1 MNISRRT
8 FLASSAAAVAA
19 GIATRSAFAQND
31 RVGVCVVGVNGRG
44 KEHIEQFSKT
54 DGAEVV
60 ALCDVDS
67 RVLERTVARFKETY
81 GKTPKIFTDVREALQ
96 DPSIDAVTIATPN
109 HWHSLMT
116 IWAIQAGKDVYVEKP
131 MSHSIWEGRQAA
143 ALADQSDRIV
153 MHGTQGRSSAGWMR
167 DIKLLQDGFI
177 GRVNK
182 AKGFTYKTGNR
193 KDLGDCRTNE
203 VPSELNWD
211 LWQGPAARQDYCN
224 LYVPYNWH
232 WFWRYGNGETGNQG
246 VHQMDICAWAMN
258 KGLPVKAYST
268 GGRYAW
274 DDFAETPNTQVSVL
288 TYEDGTMLE
297 FEIRNMGSYKEAG
310 ELETGN
316 TFLCNDGYYVEDKG
330 FFDYRGKPIQVDAPM
345 PETKGTWANFI
356 EAVRSRDNSAIR
368 GTAMDAH
375 ISSAHCHLCNIAYR
389 VGESLNFD
397 PKTERFTNNDEANK
411 LAKSEYAPG
420 FEVPEI
426 AT

>member
-1 MNISRRT
+1 M
-8 FLASSAAAVAA
+8 ASSAAAVAA
-19 GIATRSAFAQND
+19 GVAAQRSAYAAND
-31 RVGVCVVGVNGRG
+31 HVGLCVIGLNGRG
-44 KEHIEQFSKT
+44 RAHIEDFMKVE
-54 DGAEVV
+54 GAEVV
-60 ALCDVDS
+60 ALCDVDQK
-67 RVLERTVARFKETY
+67 VLENTAARFEKDY
-81 GKTPKIFTDVREALQ
+81 GKKPKTYTDAREAMQ
-96 DPSIDAVTIATPN
+96 DSGVDAVTIATPN

-116 IWAIQAGKDVYVEKP
+116 IWGIEAGKDVYVEKP

-153 MHGTQGRSSAGWMR
+153 MHGTQSRSSGQWMR

-182 AKGFTYKTGNR
+182 AKGFTYKTGGR
-193 KDLGDCRTNE
+193 KDLGDCRTTE
-203 VPSELNWD
+203 APSELNWD

-224 LYVPYNWH
+224 LYTPYNWH

-258 KGLPVKAYST
+258 KGLPVKAFST

-274 DDFAETPNTQVSVL
+274 DDVAETPNTQVSVL
-288 TYEDGTMLE
+288 EYADGTILE
-297 FEIRNMGSYKEAG
+297 FEIRNLGSYKEAG
-310 ELETGN
+310 ELTTGN
-316 TFLCNDGYYVEDKG
+316 TFLCDEGYYVEGKG
-330 FFDYRGKPIQVDAPM
+330 FFDYRDRPIEIEASM
-345 PETKGTWANFI
+345 PETKGTWGNFVD
-356 EAVRSRDNSAIR
+356 AVRTRDKSKIR
-368 GTAMDAH
+368 GTAYDAH

-397 PKTERFTNNDEANK
+397 PQAERFTNNDEANK
-411 LAKSEYAPG
+411 LVKSEYAPG